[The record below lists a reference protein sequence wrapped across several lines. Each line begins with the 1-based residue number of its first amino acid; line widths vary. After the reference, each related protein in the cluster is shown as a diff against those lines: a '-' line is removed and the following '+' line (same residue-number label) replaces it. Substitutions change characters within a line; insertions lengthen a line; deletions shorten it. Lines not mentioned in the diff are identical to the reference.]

1 MAVLKTQQ
9 VECEMDHGEFWFA
22 HLSTV
27 NCSLSA
33 ELDEVLY
40 SSEILSGYSSL
51 RHYET
56 IFVDLGKKSVGCD
69 LPSLCF
75 IVCLICCLI
84 SSCQGFYNLLD
95 SLQYEFDFNLHQPF
109 RTLCIWNKL
118 FLGSYFGH
126 LSLSGSI
133 ILLCQENLLRLFLFF
148 CIFLVRSLEDL
159 SGVTLPPGSYI
170 EVKTWCV
177 QVWPG
182 GFHCFHKFFFREDL
196 VSHGLFEPLNFP
208 WNNHRL
214 KLGFERPLV

>member
-95 SLQYEFDFNLHQPF
+95 SLQYELISIYINLLEPF
-109 RTLCIWNKL
+109 AFEMHCFWVLTSGTCHCQEVLSSSVRKTCCGCSFFFAFFWCGPWRTCQGWLCPQVHILKWR
-118 FLGSYFGH
+118 LGVSKSDLEVSIAFTNFSSEKTWWVMAF
-126 LSLSGSI
+126 LSLWTFPETI
-133 ILLCQENLLRLFLFF
+133 IDW
-148 CIFLVRSLEDL
+148 S
-159 SGVTLPPGSYI
+159 
-170 EVKTWCV
+170 
-177 QVWPG
+177 
-182 GFHCFHKFFFREDL
+182 
-196 VSHGLFEPLNFP
+196 
-208 WNNHRL
+208 
-214 KLGFERPLV
+214 

>member
-109 RTLCIWNKL
+109 RTLCIWNAL

-148 CIFLVRSLEDL
+148 LHFFGAVPGGLVRGDFAPRFIYWS
-159 SGVTLPPGSYI
+159 
-170 EVKTWCV
+170 
-177 QVWPG
+177 
-182 GFHCFHKFFFREDL
+182 EDL
-196 VSHGLFEPLNFP
+196 VCPSLTWRFPLLSQIFLPRRPGESWPFWAFELS
-208 WNNHRL
+208 L
-214 KLGFERPLV
+214 KQS

>member
-109 RTLCIWNKL
+109 RTLCIWNAL

-148 CIFLVRSLEDL
+148 LAFFWCGPWRTCQGWLCPQVHILKWRLGVSKSDLEV
-159 SGVTLPPGSYI
+159 SIAFTNFSS
-170 EVKTWCV
+170 EKTWWV
-177 QVWPG
+177 MAFLSLWT
-182 GFHCFHKFFFREDL
+182 
-196 VSHGLFEPLNFP
+196 FP
-208 WNNHRL
+208 ETIIDWS
-214 KLGFERPLV
+214 